1 MQCIFTFGPFPVVR
15 LGSPAAVDEKSRQVA
30 LARDIGSEPKL
41 ETALPAGLDAAEG
54 SLASRLFGLSPWA
67 EAILENQR
75 GGGLPA
81 GLDRVVKLVVV
92 CLSSMHHMS
101 IVPCSKTDT
110 WDHPKCPTL
119 NSLFAML
126 FRKKTLPRKTG
137 QHHHQHHG
145 AGIVQGNEFAGARFR
160 WHRVYLKK
168 SMESQNGL
176 PKGQDASPSTNV
188 SPIPHAKKK
197 TGTTAV
203 SCPNP
208 KSCSQPKSQKPISFC
223 PKPHKCPESH
233 NA

>member
-1 MQCIFTFGPFPVVR
+1 M
-15 LGSPAAVDEKSRQVA
+15 DEKSRQVA

-137 QHHHQHHG
+137 HHHHQHHG

>member
-15 LGSPAAVDEKSRQVA
+15 LGSPAAVDEKTRQVA

-81 GLDRVVKLVVV
+81 GLDRVAKLVVV

-137 QHHHQHHG
+137 HHHHQHHG

-188 SPIPHAKKK
+188 SPIPHAKKDNRDNSR
-197 TGTTAV
+197 V
-203 SCPNP
+203 V
-208 KSCSQPKSQKPISFC
+208 SQPQTMQPTQI
-223 PKPHKCPESH
+223 PKTNIVLPKTPQMSRES
-233 NA
+233 